1 MAEVSD
7 KILLGYAIS
16 DLRRSRGLKQVDLA
30 RKLGVS
36 KSTVGM
42 WEQGNREPNL
52 ETIKKLAQA
61 MEVDVSYFWAMI
73 DRPDPEGTEI
83 DFRGKTTIAISEPE
97 KGKFIGTVTEDR
109 LELISYIMRSSD
121 ERINYIENLFDAA
134 QSVKELY
141 DPLWAKYRKNEKH

>member
-1 MAEVSD
+1 MVKVSD

-83 DFRGKTTIAISEPE
+83 DLRGKTTIAITEPE
-97 KGKFIGTVTEDR
+97 KGIFMGTVTKDR
-109 LELISYIMRSSD
+109 QELISYIMRSSD

-141 DPLWAKYRKNEKH
+141 DPL